1 MEPTPW
7 GAVCASTF
15 TGPGVR
21 RRIAPA
27 KTRQGRQLQVTQH
40 VRSTAGRGE
49 GDVNKRGLLTKEVD
63 GRQRLYSISN
73 LPGSVPEM
81 VGLGAV
87 TQGLEAA
94 VG

>member
-1 MEPTPW
+1 M
-7 GAVCASTF
+7 
-15 TGPGVR
+15 
-21 RRIAPA
+21 
-27 KTRQGRQLQVTQH
+27 
-40 VRSTAGRGE
+40 
-49 GDVNKRGLLTKEVD
+49 NKRGLLTKEVD